1 MLQRVLITLALI
13 AFILTACANIESDV
27 SATRP
32 AAPTSTMVDNE
43 PSVDEGMLDTPL
55 NPIEGEE
62 NLVRGE
68 AFVNSA
74 QLLILESDPLQIK
87 LGVEGS
93 LPTPCHL
100 LRAKASE
107 PDDQNRI
114 HVELYSLVDPET
126 ICIQVLQSFET
137 EISLGSYP
145 EGSYSVWLN
154 GEQVGI
160 FTE

>member
-1 MLQRVLITLALI
+1 MIQRVLITLALI
-13 AFILTACANIESDV
+13 ALILTACANIESDE

-32 AAPTSTMVDNE
+32 AAPTSTMAGNE
-43 PSVDEGMLDTPL
+43 PSVDEGMLDMPL
-55 NPIEGEE
+55 NPIKGEE
-62 NLVRGE
+62 NLARGE
-68 AFVNSA
+68 AFVNTA

-93 LPTPCHL
+93 LPTPCHQ
-100 LRAKASE
+100 LRATVEK
-107 PDDQNRI
+107 PDEQGRI
-114 HVELYSLVDPET
+114 QIELYSLVDPEV

-154 GEQVGI
+154 GEQVGE